1 MDKTNFFEEYIS
13 KIAQKIDWLVTT
25 CSSQYTNPVA
35 RENARNHLNSII
47 KEILTELYEV
57 GYIAGKKE
65 AGFNHDQRYR
75 VDKFKMEKKLR
86 TEMKKEILEIVLKE
100 YGVKD
105 EKNKSKIIKK
115 VLNDEVD
122 VEENN

>member
-1 MDKTNFFEEYIS
+1 MIGNNFYEEYIN
-13 KIAQKIDWLVTT
+13 KIAQKVDWLVTT
-25 CSSQYTNPVA
+25 CSSQYTNPAA
-35 RENARNHLNSII
+35 RESARNHLNSTIR
-47 KEILTELYEV
+47 EILTELYEV
-57 GYIAGKKE
+57 GFVAGKKE

-75 VDKFKMEKKLR
+75 VEKFKMEKKLR
-86 TEMKKEILEIVLKE
+86 TEIKKEILEIVLKE

>member
-1 MDKTNFFEEYIS
+1 MTENNMFEEYIG

-25 CSSQYTNPVA
+25 CSSQYTNPAA
-35 RENARNHLNSII
+35 RESARNHLNSTIR
-47 KEILTELYEV
+47 EILTELYEV
-57 GYIAGKKE
+57 GFIAGKKE

-86 TEMKKEILEIVLKE
+86 SEMKKEILEVVLKE
-100 YGVKD
+100 YGIKD
-105 EKNKSKIIKK
+105 EKNKSKIVKK
-115 VLNDEVD
+115 VMNDETD